1 MACHGSIDPPGLALE
16 NFDVTGRWRDVDVEA
31 DAPIDSTTVL
41 TSGKF
46 IDGPVEM
53 REHLLSRKDQ
63 LPMTITS
70 RLMMYALNREIE
82 YFDMPYIREIVK
94 QAAEDNYTFTAII
107 TALVNHDV
115 FRMQGPEEHAN
126 QPSNNST
133 SSDVASTATGN

>member
-1 MACHGSIDPPGLALE
+1 
-16 NFDVTGRWRDVDVEA
+16 
-31 DAPIDSTTVL
+31 
-41 TSGKF
+41 
-46 IDGPVEM
+46 
-53 REHLLSRKDQ
+53 
-63 LPMTITS
+63 
-70 RLMMYALNREIE
+70 MMYALNREIE